1 MLTQDQIKA
10 NINAMEQ
17 QGASQSEIQQ
27 YLDSLKGSTTNTP
40 QPSTPE
46 SGFLKNVLQSLVHV
60 PATLVS
66 TLASLGADVKSF
78 AGAAGSGFKTMDF
91 SEGDKIRQQGLD
103 LGIFGN
109 VKPVGGDINN
119 QTFGGLA
126 GNVAGLAG
134 NAALDVATLGSD
146 SLAKAVGESTLK
158 QVGNIAAKNAGI
170 GAGYG
175 LASSV
180 ENGDNW
186 LDTLLH
192 TVEGAAVGG
201 IAGPALHYAIPAV
214 AKTVGGVA
222 SDVID
227 KGVLGGLESTANK
240 KEIKDLIAKK
250 GKGLGKN
257 TSLKDELTIPENSLI
272 SEAKKYKSAEEFVK
286 AQGQTL
292 YHGTPLNISELKNTR
307 LGENNYGR
315 GGVFLTPDKQEAFT
329 YGGGYL
335 TPDKTNARVL
345 EVYVNPSAKIKE
357 IDGKKLFNNENV
369 RDNQIAPLVRKAEQ
383 EGYDGVVIRN
393 TWTTSKTKNLYSRKV
408 ELESL
413 RRSKVFSDIEEMVL
427 TDKTIKNGK
436 DYEIKYNNLVKE
448 SADATKITN
457 RIKEIEKQI
466 SELDQRHIVIF
477 NDNVLKTKS
486 QLEDIW
492 NKANKTNEA
501 LKKEESKS
509 DKPNKSGLVKTLKK
523 TAEKRG
529 VKLKKEEIPR
539 LASKMPRDL
548 LLKIFLNEKQKVV
561 LTQSRHK

>member
-1 MLTQDQIKA
+1 MTGVQTCALPICFPVTICELGYK
-10 NINAMEQ
+10 
-17 QGASQSEIQQ
+17 GASPKVVAEFAQEMRKLFPDTI
-27 YLDSLKGSTTNTP
+27 
-40 QPSTPE
+40 PSTGF
-46 SGFLKNVLQSLVHV
+46 SGGFKLGIGDIVEKIISIGATNLTDKQKAVRDLLQSYFKDTKSIVKPIKKNLTVKNVVKNKN
-60 PATLVS
+60 VS
-66 TLASLGADVKSF
+66 DNLSKLA
-78 AGAAGSGFKTMDF
+78 
-91 SEGDKIRQQGLD
+91 Q
-103 LGIFGN
+103 
-109 VKPVGGDINN
+109 
-119 QTFGGLA
+119 
-126 GNVAGLAG
+126 
-134 NAALDVATLGSD
+134 
-146 SLAKAVGESTLK
+146 
-158 QVGNIAAKNAGI
+158 
-170 GAGYG
+170 
-175 LASSV
+175 
-180 ENGDNW
+180 
-186 LDTLLH
+186 
-192 TVEGAAVGG
+192 
-201 IAGPALHYAIPAV
+201 
-214 AKTVGGVA
+214 
-222 SDVID
+222 
-227 KGVLGGLESTANK
+227 
-240 KEIKDLIAKK
+240 
-250 GKGLGKN
+250 
-257 TSLKDELTIPENSLI
+257 
-272 SEAKKYKSAEEFVK
+272 EAKKYKSAEEFVK

-509 DKPNKSGLVKTLKK
+509 DKPNKSGLVKTLEK
-523 TAEKRG
+523 TAENRG
-529 VKLKKEEIPR
+529 VKLKKEDIPS
-539 LASKMPRDL
+539 LASKMKMDDETKKAFKVYTENPQKAIEMAIRGEAPDGVRVGSLYTAVRDTAIIQNDIDTL
-548 LLKIFLNEKQKVV
+548 YRLRSANEAKGAIEAAAEAGRDVKAYDSAIMSDPVKIMRQVDDLKKEIAEKSGVDIKKDVKSAEAEIETFIEKNASTDADLSKLVQKI
-561 LTQSRHK
+561 SC